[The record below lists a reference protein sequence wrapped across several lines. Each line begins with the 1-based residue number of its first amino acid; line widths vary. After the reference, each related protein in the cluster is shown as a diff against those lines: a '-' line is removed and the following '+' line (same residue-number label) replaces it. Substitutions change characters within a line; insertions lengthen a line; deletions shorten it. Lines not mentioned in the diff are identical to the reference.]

1 MLRTIDLKSHMSIK
15 SIISFLILLVL
26 MLTTI
31 TSSCKVETEE
41 LQEDDLVSVAEKE
54 EAATKET
61 SDKEITDEIKEPE
74 VDQFE
79 LVEERIEEF
88 INAINIE
95 DDEFLDLG
103 YEDKEYLI
111 GVAYKAVDDY
121 FSGVTEIDE
130 SLLLEKY
137 DGINNKVYIGFRIM
151 GYKKGSYSAK
161 EENLAKTI
169 YVATQSTIQDARYD
183 GSITEE
189 HLDHLKIEVFIIG
202 EEKVLDTGYEKGV
215 HGIRLEKSGQSAT
228 FYNSVAI
235 EKNYSLEKLLQRLCL
250 KAGLSEDCSDD
261 EAVNIN
267 YFPTIHFASTR
278 FSDEITTF
286 YRCNVIEKKPEFDLE
301 KIQDSLDMAEGWML
315 LNLDEDGYFN
325 YEYRPYSDEYSNNN
339 NMIRQLMSSRWLAE
353 VSSKDETLLHMHKV
367 NLDYVLRNWYRED
380 GELGYIFFN
389 NKSKIGATAMALRTL
404 AYSPYLEDYME
415 VAQKLANNILSLQN
429 EDGSFNAWYIE
440 PEYAF
445 DEEMLLR
452 FYSGE
457 TILALIDFYEATGDE
472 KYLDAAVKS
481 QDFYM
486 ARYIDNMEEDEYY
499 YPAFI
504 PWHSQCLNKLYKI
517 TGDSKYSDAI
527 FKITNK
533 VLELQDQEGK
543 PYIDFLGR
551 FYNPE
556 TPQYGTPHS
565 ASTAVYLEGVAYAY
579 EIAEMVEDFERVYE
593 YKKSIVLGTHNLMNL
608 QFKGA
613 DMYYMA
619 NPQRVW
625 GAIRVGVDNSRI
637 RIDTTGHTIDA
648 FRKIIEVVE
657 LD

>member
-1 MLRTIDLKSHMSIK
+1 MFIK
-15 SIISFLILLVL
+15 FIISFLILLVL
-26 MLTTI
+26 MLTTVA
-31 TSSCKVETEE
+31 SGCKVETEE
-41 LQEDDLVSVAEKE
+41 LQVDSLASLTENEKAATE
-54 EAATKET
+54 EAPDKET
-61 SDKEITDEIKEPE
+61 VDEIVEPE

-79 LVEERIEEF
+79 LIEERIEEF
-88 INAINIE
+88 INSIE
-95 DDEFLDLG
+95 IQEDEFLNLD
-103 YEDKEYLI
+103 YKDKEYLI
-111 GVAYKAVDDY
+111 DIAYRAVDDY

-130 SLLLEKY
+130 SLFLEKY
-137 DGINNKVYIGFRIM
+137 DDIENKVYIGFRVI

-161 EENLAKTI
+161 EENLAKSVYI
-169 YVATQSTIQDARYD
+169 ATQRTIQDTRYD
-183 GSITEE
+183 GSITET
-189 HLDHLKIEVFIIG
+189 HLDRLKIEIFIIG
-202 EEKVLDTGYEKGV
+202 EEKILDEGYEKGI
-215 HGIRLEKSGQSAT
+215 HGIRLEKSGQGAT
-228 FYNSVAI
+228 FYNSVAV

-286 YRCNVIEKKPEFDLE
+286 YRCNVIEKKPGFDLE
-301 KIQDSLDMAEGWML
+301 KIKDSLDMAEGWML

-325 YEYRPYSDEYSNNN
+325 YEYYPWKEEYSTSN

-353 VSSKDETLLHMHKV
+353 VSSKNEALQHMHKV

-380 GELGYIFFN
+380 EEFGYIYFD

-404 AYSPYLEDYME
+404 AYSPYLEDYMN
-415 VAQKLANNILSLQN
+415 VAQKLASNILSLQN

-457 TILALIDFYEATGDE
+457 TILALIDFYEATGED
-472 KYLDAAVKS
+472 KYLEAAIKS
-481 QDFYM
+481 QDYYLGE
-486 ARYIDNMEEDEYY
+486 YIGNLEEDENY

-504 PWHSQCLNKLYKI
+504 PWHAQCLNKLYKI
-517 TGDSKYSDAI
+517 TGDKKYSDAI
-527 FKITNK
+527 FKITDK
-533 VLELQDQEGK
+533 VLELQDQKGK

-556 TPQYGTPHS
+556 TPQYGSPHS
-565 ASTAVYLEGVAYAY
+565 ASTSVYLEGVAYAY
-579 EIAEMVEDFERVYE
+579 EIAEIVEDLERMYE
-593 YKKSIVLGTHNLMNL
+593 YKKSIILGTHNLMNL

-625 GAIRVGVDNSRI
+625 GAIRVGVESSRI

-648 FRKIIEVVE
+648 FRKIVEVFE

>member
-1 MLRTIDLKSHMSIK
+1 MLRIIDLKSHMFIK
-15 SIISFLILLVL
+15 LIISFLIVLSL
-26 MLTTI
+26 MLSTV
-31 TSSCKVETEE
+31 TSGCKVENEE
-41 LQEDDLVSVAEKE
+41 LQEVVFLAAEKE
-54 EAATKET
+54 EADIEET
-61 SDKEITDEIKEPE
+61 SDKEIADEIVEPE

-79 LVEERIEEF
+79 LVEGRIEEF
-88 INAINIE
+88 INSIE
-95 DDEFLDLG
+95 IQEDEFLDLD

-111 GVAYKAVDDY
+111 DIAYKAVDDY
-121 FSGVTEIDE
+121 FSDVTEIDE

-137 DGINNKVYIGFRIM
+137 DDIDNKVFIGFRVM

-161 EENLAKTI
+161 EKNLAKSVYI
-169 YVATQSTIQDARYD
+169 ATQRTIQDARYD
-183 GSITEE
+183 GSITETQ
-189 HLDHLKIEVFIIG
+189 LGHLKIEVFIIG

-215 HGIRLEKSGQSAT
+215 YGIRLEKSGQGAT

-235 EKNYSLEKLLQRLCL
+235 EKNYSLKKLLQRLCL
-250 KAGLSEDCSDD
+250 KARLSEDCIND
-261 EAVNIN
+261 EAVKKY
-267 YFPTIHFASTR
+267 YFPMIHFASTR
-278 FSDEITTF
+278 FSNKITTF

-325 YEYRPYSDEYSNNN
+325 YEYYPWNGDYSNSN

-353 VSSKDETLLHMHKV
+353 VSSDNKALLHMHKV
-367 NLDYVLRNWYRED
+367 NLDYILWNWYRED
-380 GELGYIFFN
+380 GELGYIYFE

-404 AYSPYLEDYME
+404 AYSPYLNDYID
-415 VAQKLANNILSLQN
+415 VALKLANNILSLQN
-429 EDGSFNAWYIE
+429 EDGSFNAWHIE
-440 PEYAF
+440 PGYAYN
-445 DEEMLLR
+445 EELLLR

-472 KYLDAAVKS
+472 KYLDAAIKS
-481 QDFYM
+481 QEYYLEE
-486 ARYIDNMEEDEYY
+486 YIDNLEEDEDY

-504 PWHSQCLNKLYKI
+504 PWHAQCLNKLYKI
-517 TGDSKYSDAI
+517 TEDKKYSDAI
-527 FKITNK
+527 FKITDK
-533 VLELQDQEGK
+533 VLEMQNQDGK

-551 FYNPE
+551 FYNPD

-579 EIAEMVEDFERVYE
+579 EIAEMVEDFERMYE
-593 YKKSIVLGTHNLMNL
+593 YRKSILLGTHNLMNL

-613 DMYYMA
+613 DMYYL
-619 NPQRVW
+619 PYPERVY
-625 GAIRVGVDNSRI
+625 GGIRVSVGEHRI

-648 FRKIIEVVE
+648 FRKILEVFE